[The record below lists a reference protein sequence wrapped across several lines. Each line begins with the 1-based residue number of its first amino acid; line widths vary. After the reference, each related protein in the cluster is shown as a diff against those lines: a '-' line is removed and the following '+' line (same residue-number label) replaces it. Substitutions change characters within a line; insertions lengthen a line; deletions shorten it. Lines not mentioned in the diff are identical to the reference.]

1 MYTQLIV
8 PDVQCGT
15 VASSW
20 RCATISSVRTS
31 TRTVYCP
38 ASLAERLLT
47 MPRSASRPSSK
58 RKTTRSNSALK
69 LRSKGMIK
77 KAKKKAVS
85 IGSVGMDTANVGSH
99 VHGRTQSLS
108 KLAQRRAS
116 LLQDPKQNVRRSVS
130 GGSAADE
137 MAAAVA
143 AMDMEE
149 RAEREQEMKAAAIP
163 PPSTSELTEG
173 ERTFVEVMAAKY
185 GDGTG
190 GGFKKMAKDTE
201 VNVTKVSASMIKRL
215 FGRYRKLTGNVPGS
229 TTGIAD
235 ADSGP
240 RR

>member
-1 MYTQLIV
+1 
-8 PDVQCGT
+8 
-15 VASSW
+15 
-20 RCATISSVRTS
+20 
-31 TRTVYCP
+31 
-38 ASLAERLLT
+38 

-58 RKTTRSNSALK
+58 RKTSRSNSALK
-69 LRSKGMIK
+69 LRSKGMMK

-85 IGSVGMDTANVGSH
+85 IGSAGMDTANVGSH

-116 LLQDPKQNVRRSVS
+116 LLKDPKQNVRRSVS

-149 RAEREQEMKAAAIP
+149 RAEREQEMKVAAMP
-163 PPSTSELTEG
+163 PPPTTELTEG
-173 ERTFVEVMAAKY
+173 ERTFVQVMAAKY

-201 VNVTKVSASMIKRL
+201 INVTKVSASMIKRL
-215 FGRYRKLTGNVPGS
+215 FGRYRKNHGQRSWIN
-229 TTGIAD
+229 D
-235 ADSGP
+235 WD
-240 RR
+240 RRCRQRPAEMIIKSS